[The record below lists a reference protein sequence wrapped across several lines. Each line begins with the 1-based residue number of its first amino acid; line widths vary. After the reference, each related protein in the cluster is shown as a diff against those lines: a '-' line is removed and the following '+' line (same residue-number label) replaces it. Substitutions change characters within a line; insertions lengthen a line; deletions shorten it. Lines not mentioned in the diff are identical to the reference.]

1 MNIKEALMDKNAKV
15 TGIDN
20 GVGQF
25 AAEASVEVDDLVSLI

>member
-1 MNIKEALMDKNAKV
+1 MDKNAKV

-25 AAEASVEVDDLVSLI
+25 AAEASVEVDDLVPLI